1 MGTEPR
7 WRRMPLTSVR
17 GGGHKAEAV
26 KSSRLSFIIF
36 EKNSNLRK
44 NHQKNN
50 ERDGIL
56 KRFRAGPEGL

>member
-1 MGTEPR
+1 
-7 WRRMPLTSVR
+7 MPLTSVR

-44 NHQKNN
+44 NHQKTMK
-50 ERDGIL
+50 ET
-56 KRFRAGPEGL
+56 AS